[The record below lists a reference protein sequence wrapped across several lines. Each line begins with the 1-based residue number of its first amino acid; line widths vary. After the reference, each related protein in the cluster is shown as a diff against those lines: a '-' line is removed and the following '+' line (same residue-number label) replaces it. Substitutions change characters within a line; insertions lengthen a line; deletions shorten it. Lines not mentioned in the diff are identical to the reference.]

1 MADISKVLKYVALA
15 QKELASTVAVQG
27 KKIDNH
33 QKIIDSQGRDIAAL
47 EKQVIE
53 LRNAAIRAEIRAG
66 ERTDIVAQRYSLSS
80 SRVSQIAPRNMK

>member
-1 MADISKVLKYVALA
+1 
-15 QKELASTVAVQG
+15 

>member
-1 MADISKVLKYVALA
+1 MADIAKVLKYVALA

-33 QKIIDSQGRDIAAL
+33 QKIIDSQGKDIAAL

-53 LRNAAIRAEIRAG
+53 LRNAAIRAEIRSG
-66 ERTDIVAQRYSLSS
+66 ERTDSVAQRYNLSP
-80 SRVSQIAPRNMK
+80 SRVSQIAPRSAK